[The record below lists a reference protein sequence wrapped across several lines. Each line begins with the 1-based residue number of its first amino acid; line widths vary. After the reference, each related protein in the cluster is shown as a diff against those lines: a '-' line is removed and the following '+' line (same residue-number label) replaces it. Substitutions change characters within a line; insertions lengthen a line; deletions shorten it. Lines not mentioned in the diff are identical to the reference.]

1 MRKAS
6 TRWHTIWAADMRPQ
20 RRALSGSTSFSR
32 RRTSALSLGRARVF
46 TARGP
51 SLSEEPLAAGLAE
64 RGQRAIAAPFRHRQ
78 DLLEPGIA
86 TQRVEVAAAPQRR
99 GDERA
104 PLGRPPPGS
113 PPPPVL

>member
-6 TRWHTIWAADMRPQ
+6 MRWHTIWAADMRPQ

-86 TQRVEVAAAPQRR
+86 TQRVEVAAARERSSHQRTPL
-99 GDERA
+99 DRA
-104 PLGRPPPGS
+104 PPASERP
-113 PPPPVL
+113 